1 MARRVTCL
9 LLICYLNGYILNMI
23 DIDEQKK
30 IAVLIDADNT
40 QYDKVPAIL
49 QEITVHGHI
58 ITKRAYGDF
67 SIDTLKAWKNVLNEN
82 AIIPV
87 QQFSYTQGK
96 NSSDSA
102 MIIDAMDLLYTDKYD
117 AFVLVSSDSDF
128 TKLASR
134 LRESQEF
141 VFGVGRKQTP
151 VSFVNACDDFIYIEN
166 LHGVDDSAVPDKID
180 EAHKRRVRTR
190 RASPAGASA
199 APAEQTPGVNADGD
213 TMSDRQFRQIY
224 KLLMNAYEKYSD
236 DSGWAPVSAAG
247 SLFKRQNPGFDTRD
261 FGFKKLSDLI
271 EYLDDDFEVKSS
283 NASGR
288 GGSIFYRPVNKD

>member
-1 MARRVTCL
+1 
-9 LLICYLNGYILNMI
+9 MI

-40 QYDKVPAIL
+40 PYNKVPAIL
-49 QEITVHGHI
+49 QEMAVHGHI

-67 SIDTLKAWKNVLNEN
+67 SCDTLRAWKNVLNEN
-82 AIIPV
+82 AILPV
-87 QQFSYTQGK
+87 QQFAYTQGK

-102 MIIDAMDLLYTDKYD
+102 MIIDAMDLLYTEKYD

-166 LHGVDDSAVPDKID
+166 LHGVDDSSVPEKID
-180 EAHKRRVRTR
+180 EAHKRRVGTHKV
-190 RASPAGASA
+190 APAGGTA
-199 APAEQTPGVNADGD
+199 AAGGTQIIGVNADGE
-213 TMSDRQFRQIY
+213 TMTDRQFRQIY
-224 KLLMNAYEKYSD
+224 KLLTNAYEKYSD
-236 DSGWAPVSAAG
+236 DSGWAPVAAAG

-271 EYLDDDFEVKSS
+271 AYLDDDFEMKSS
-283 NASGR
+283 VTVGSR
-288 GGSIFYRPVNKD
+288 GGNMMYRPVDKS

>member
-1 MARRVTCL
+1 
-9 LLICYLNGYILNMI
+9 MI

-40 QYDKVPAIL
+40 PYIKVPAIL
-49 QEITVHGHI
+49 QEMAVHGHI

-67 SIDTLKAWKNVLNEN
+67 SIDTLRAWKNVLNEN
-82 AIIPV
+82 AILPV

-102 MIIDAMDLLYTDKYD
+102 MIIDAMDLLYTEKYD

-151 VSFVNACDDFIYIEN
+151 ISFVNACDDFIYIEN
-166 LHGVDDSAVPDKID
+166 LHGVDDSSVPDKVD
-180 EAHKRRVRTR
+180 EAHKHHVRTR
-190 RASPAGASA
+190 KA
-199 APAEQTPGVNADGD
+199 APAGGTAAAGGEQAVGVNADGD
-213 TMSDRQFRQIY
+213 TMTDRQFRQIY
-224 KLLMNAYEKYSD
+224 KLLTNAYEKYSD

-271 EYLDDDFEVKSS
+271 AYLDDDFEMKS
-283 NASGR
+283 AGQAGR
-288 GGSIFYRPVNKD
+288 GNNMMYRPVSKD

>member
-1 MARRVTCL
+1 MVSQYVIVIT
-9 LLICYLNGYILNMI
+9 MI

-40 QYDKVPAIL
+40 PYNKVPAIL
-49 QEITVHGHI
+49 QEMAVHGHI

-67 SIDTLKAWKNVLNEN
+67 SIDTLRAWKNVLNEN
-82 AIIPV
+82 AIAPV

-102 MIIDAMDLLYTDKYD
+102 MIIDAMDLLYTEKYD

-166 LHGVDDSAVPDKID
+166 LHGVEDSSVPEKV
-180 EAHKRRVRTR
+180 EEVHKSHVRTR
-190 RASPAGASA
+190 KVSPAGGTSA
-199 APAEQTPGVNADGD
+199 AGSAPAVGVNADGD
-213 TMSDRQFRQIY
+213 TMTDRQFRQIY
-224 KLLMNAYEKYSD
+224 RLLSNAYEKYSD
-236 DSGWAPVSAAG
+236 DSGWAPVAAAG

-271 EYLDDDFEVKSS
+271 AYLDDDFEMKS
-283 NASGR
+283 AGTSGR
-288 GGSIFYRPVNKD
+288 GGNMMYRPLNKN

>member
-1 MARRVTCL
+1 
-9 LLICYLNGYILNMI
+9 MI

-40 QYDKVPAIL
+40 PHNKLGLIL
-49 QEITVHGHI
+49 EEMAVHGHI

-67 SIDTLKAWKNVLNEN
+67 SSETLKHWKKDLNEN
-82 AIIPV
+82 AILPV

-134 LRESQEF
+134 LRESQEY

-151 VSFVNACDDFIYIEN
+151 PSFVNACDDFIYIEN
-166 LHGVDDSAVPDKID
+166 LNEDAEGTSENVPIHPF
-180 EAHKRRVRTR
+180 HKNIVKKTNTT
-190 RASPAGASA
+190 SEVVS
-199 APAEQTPGVNADGD
+199 TIGVNEKGERM
-213 TMSDRQFRQIY
+213 TDRQFRRIY
-224 KLLMNAYEKYSD
+224 KLLRNAFEKYGD
-236 DSGWAPVSAAG
+236 ESGWANVAAAG

-271 EYLDDDFEVKSS
+271 EYLNDDFETARINTPSGHVKS
-283 NASGR
+283 
-288 GGSIFYRPVNKD
+288 IMYRPVSK

>member
-1 MARRVTCL
+1 
-9 LLICYLNGYILNMI
+9 MI

-40 QYDKVPAIL
+40 PYNKVPAIL
-49 QEITVHGHI
+49 QEMAVHGHI

-67 SIDTLKAWKNVLNEN
+67 SSDTLKAWKNVLNEN
-82 AIIPV
+82 AILPV
-87 QQFSYTQGK
+87 QQFAYTQGK

-102 MIIDAMDLLYTDKYD
+102 MIIDAMDLLYTEKYD

-166 LHGVDDSAVPDKID
+166 LHGVDDSSVPEKID
-180 EAHKRRVRTR
+180 EAHKRHIRTHK
-190 RASPAGASA
+190 A
-199 APAEQTPGVNADGD
+199 APAGGTAAAGGSQVLGVNADGD
-213 TMSDRQFRQIY
+213 TMTDRQFRQIY
-224 KLLMNAYEKYSD
+224 KLLTNAYEKYSD

-271 EYLDDDFEVKSS
+271 AYLDDDFEMKSS
-283 NASGR
+283 GSGGH
-288 GGSIFYRPVNKD
+288 GGNMMYRPVDKN

>member
-1 MARRVTCL
+1 ML
-9 LLICYLNGYILNMI
+9 
-23 DIDEQKK
+23 DINEQKK

-40 QYDKVPAIL
+40 QYTKLGAIL
-49 QEITVHGHI
+49 SEIAVHGHI

-67 SIDTLKAWKNVLNEN
+67 SSENLKKWKDKLNEN

-102 MIIDAMDLLYTDKYD
+102 LIIDAMDLLYTEKYD
-117 AFVLVSSDSDF
+117 AFAIVSSDSDF

-151 VSFVNACDDFIYIEN
+151 VSFVNACDDFIFIEN
-166 LHGVDDSAVPDKID
+166 LTEEAADSAA
-180 EAHKRRVRTR
+180 EAADAAAAEKLIPQRKKHPQNKK
-190 RASPAGASA
+190 APAGAGTGAS
-199 APAEQTPGVNADGD
+199 GD
-213 TMSDRQFRQIY
+213 TMTDRQFRQIY
-224 KLLMNAYEKYSD
+224 RLLINAYEKYAD
-236 DSGWAPVSAAG
+236 ESGWANVSAAG

-271 EYLDDDFEVKSS
+271 EYLNDDFELTRIPAA
-283 NASGR
+283 NGR
-288 GGSIFYRPVNKD
+288 GATPYYRPIEK

>member
-1 MARRVTCL
+1 
-9 LLICYLNGYILNMI
+9 MI

-40 QYDKVPAIL
+40 PYNKLSAIL
-49 QEITVHGHI
+49 SEIAVHGHI

-67 SIDTLKAWKNVLNEN
+67 SSETLKKWKNGLNEN
-82 AIIPV
+82 AILPV
-87 QQFSYTQGK
+87 QQFSYTIGK

-102 MIIDAMDLLYTDKYD
+102 MIIDAMDLLYTEKYD

-166 LHGVDDSAVPDKID
+166 LNEESESAVPEQLVVERK
-180 EAHKRRVRTR
+180 KRVQNRKV
-190 RASPAGASA
+190 APAGGTSA
-199 APAEQTPGVNADGD
+199 AGAAVGVNENGD
-213 TMSDRQFRQIY
+213 TMTDRQFRQIY
-224 KLLMNAYEKYSD
+224 RLLSNAYEKYAD
-236 DSGWAPVSAAG
+236 NSGWANVSAAG

-271 EYLDDDFEVKSS
+271 EYLSDDFEISRS
-283 NASGR
+283 PAQNGR
-288 GGSIFYRPVNKD
+288 GTTILYRPLTK

>member
-1 MARRVTCL
+1 
-9 LLICYLNGYILNMI
+9 MI
-23 DIDEQKK
+23 DINEEKK

-40 QYDKVPAIL
+40 PYNKLPAIL
-49 QEITVHGHI
+49 QEAAVHGHI

-67 SIDTLKAWKNVLNEN
+67 TTDPLKNWKNVLNEN

-102 MIIDAMDLLYTDKYD
+102 MIIDAMDLLYTEKYD

-134 LRESQEF
+134 LRESQET

-151 VSFVNACDDFIYIEN
+151 ISFVNACDDFIYIEN
-166 LHGVDDSAVPDKID
+166 LKDVEEAPVPEKI
-180 EAHKRRVRTR
+180 EKAHKHKIEKKV
-190 RASPAGASA
+190 APAGGTASA
-199 APAEQTPGVNADGD
+199 GSKSSAASNFVAD

-224 KLLMNAYEKYSD
+224 KLLTNAYEKYSD
-236 DSGWAPVSAAG
+236 DSGWAPVASAG

-271 EYLDDDFEVKSS
+271 SYLDDDFETKRDSSS
-283 NASGR
+283 NGR
-288 GGSIFYRPVNKD
+288 SNIFYRPIDK

>member
-1 MARRVTCL
+1 M
-9 LLICYLNGYILNMI
+9 NMI
-23 DIDEQKK
+23 DISEEKK

-40 QYDKVPAIL
+40 PYNKLPAIL
-49 QEITVHGHI
+49 QEAAVHGHI

-67 SIDTLKAWKNVLNEN
+67 STDTLKNWKNVLNEN

-102 MIIDAMDLLYTDKYD
+102 MIIDAMDLLYTEKYD

-134 LRESQEF
+134 LRESQST

-151 VSFVNACDDFIYIEN
+151 ISFVNACDDFIFIDN
-166 LHGVDDSAVPDKID
+166 LKDVDDSSVPDKID
-180 EAHKRRVRTR
+180 EAHKRHVTAR
-190 RASPAGASA
+190 RA
-199 APAEQTPGVNADGD
+199 APAGGMAAAGSSPVLGVNADGD
-213 TMSDRQFRQIY
+213 TMTDRQFRQIY
-224 KLLMNAYEKYSD
+224 KLLANAYEKYTD
-236 DSGWAPVSAAG
+236 DSGWAPVSSAG

-271 EYLDDDFEVKSS
+271 AYLDDDFEIKRDS
-283 NASGR
+283 NGTGR
-288 GGSIFYRPVNKD
+288 SNLYYRPVDKS

>member
-1 MARRVTCL
+1 
-9 LLICYLNGYILNMI
+9 MI

-40 QYDKVPAIL
+40 PYNKLSAIL
-49 QEITVHGHI
+49 SEIAVHGHI

-67 SIDTLKAWKNVLNEN
+67 SIPTLKNWKDGLNEN
-82 AIIPV
+82 AITPV

-102 MIIDAMDLLYTDKYD
+102 MIIDAMDLLYTEKYD

-134 LRESQEF
+134 LRESQEY
-141 VFGVGRKQTP
+141 VFGVGQKKTP
-151 VSFVNACDDFIYIEN
+151 VSFVNACDDFIFIEN
-166 LHGVDDSAVPDKID
+166 LKEDSETAIPEKLEV
-180 EAHKRRVRTR
+180 EYNRHVRTKK
-190 RASPAGASA
+190 A
-199 APAEQTPGVNADGD
+199 APAGGTSAAGGTPGRNENGD

-224 KLLMNAYEKYSD
+224 RLLTNAYEKFAD
-236 DSGWAPVSAAG
+236 DSGWANVSAAG

-261 FGFKKLSDLI
+261 FGFRKLSDLI
-271 EYLDDDFEVKSS
+271 EYLDDDFELSRIPAS
-283 NASGR
+283 NGR
-288 GGSIFYRPVNKD
+288 GTNILYRPKEK

>member
-1 MARRVTCL
+1 
-9 LLICYLNGYILNMI
+9 MI

-40 QYDKVPAIL
+40 PYNKLSAIL
-49 QEITVHGHI
+49 SEIAVHGHI

-67 SIDTLKAWKNVLNEN
+67 SSETLKKWKNGLNEN
-82 AIIPV
+82 AIIPI
-87 QQFSYTQGK
+87 QQFSYTIGK

-102 MIIDAMDLLYTDKYD
+102 MIIDAMDLLYTEKYD

-166 LHGVDDSAVPDKID
+166 LNEDSEVAVPEQLVVERKT
-180 EAHKRRVRTR
+180 RVQNKK
-190 RASPAGASA
+190 A
-199 APAEQTPGVNADGD
+199 APAGGTSAAGAAVGVNENGD
-213 TMSDRQFRQIY
+213 TMTDRQFRQIY
-224 KLLMNAYEKYSD
+224 RLLTNAYEKYAD
-236 DSGWAPVSAAG
+236 NSGWANVSAAG

-271 EYLDDDFEVKSS
+271 EYLNDDFEISRIPAP
-283 NASGR
+283 NGR
-288 GGSIFYRPVNKD
+288 GTNILYRPIAK